1 MAGGA
6 VALLLVVNVGH
17 RVMVF
22 NNAASDRERPYEVS
36 AEVGSM
42 ALARTFTAGVMSVRG
57 AGAII
62 DPRGGNPH
70 VSTGVWVIVTVRAA
84 SRDEPCR
91 HRLRRTA
98 RRGRAGVLG
107 QRTGEAGPS
116 RRSDPPAGHPGRG
129 RDRLRGALAAPSGG
143 LTVLLAK
150 NMFERRMEDILASR
164 STLVDAAT
172 VTGWAADKKATL
184 TPTKVLG

>member
-1 MAGGA
+1 M
-6 VALLLVVNVGH
+6 VNVGH

-84 SRDEPCR
+84 SRDEPVAIGFAG
-91 HRLRRTA
+91 LRDA
-98 RRGRAGVLG
+98 AGRVYWASERVK
-107 QRTGEAGPS
+107 Q
-116 RRSDPPAGHPGRG
+116 D
-129 RDRLRGALAAPSGG
+129 LRGGRTLQPGIRVEGEIAFEVPRAAPSGG

-150 NMFERRMEDILASR
+150 NMFERRMEDILAFK
-164 STLVDAAT
+164 LDPVDAAT